1 MPATPADSPDMNEPK
16 PAGSDFSVA
25 DPHSAEAVAPTR
37 VFGRLFP
44 VWARAFVRTREAGVV
59 VVALVIGAVSGLFVT
74 GMSLASQYMH
84 EWLFGLP
91 HGLRLSLAPT
101 LTPWRAVAVVA
112 AGGIILALLAKFVA
126 PRFRGRVHDAI
137 EANALLGGRMSI
149 GGSLFITAQTM
160 VSNGFGGSVGLEA
173 AYTQVCSAFSSRLGR
188 ELGAR
193 RNDMRLLVACGAAGA
208 IAAAFNA
215 PLAGAFYAFET
226 VLGSYTVA
234 SLAPIAA
241 SAVVSTLVSRLFV
254 DHSLLTSPPGGDSL
268 APTAFAHIV
277 LVALLCSGVAIAL
290 MSMVANTERVFNSLV
305 KPGWLRPVVGGLV
318 VGAIGMAT
326 PAALGSGHG
335 AILLATSPEFS
346 AMALL
351 AMLVLKFAASSVS
364 LGSGFRGGLFF
375 ASLMIGAYVG
385 RCYADVTALVAFTA
399 RAEPAAMA
407 VVGMTALGTG
417 IVGAPMSMTF
427 LALEMTGDF
436 GVTLSAFIASL
447 IVTVVVRGTFGYSF
461 ATWRFHLRGETIRG
475 PHDVGWMRDLS
486 VARLMRKDVRTLP
499 EDTTV
504 GQARIR
510 VPLGVTK
517 EVMLTDADGRYCGS
531 VLVGDIHAA
540 ETDPIEPIAKLA
552 HQQKAYL
559 TPRATVKDALDMFAA
574 EEADVLAVV
583 TDDTNRR
590 VIGRLSEAHALRRYG
605 EELEKRNRAFVER

>member
-1 MPATPADSPDMNEPK
+1 MNEPK
-16 PAGSDFSVA
+16 PAGLDIPA
-25 DPHSAEAVAPTR
+25 AEAPPSGTAPTR
-37 VFGRLFP
+37 VFGGLFP
-44 VWARAFVRTREAGVV
+44 AWARAFVRTRESG
-59 VVALVIGAVSGLFVT
+59 LVIVSVLIGAVSGLLVT
-74 GMSLASQYMH
+74 GMSLASQFMH
-84 EWLFGLP
+84 EALFGLP
-91 HGLRLSLAPT
+91 RGLRLSLAPS
-101 LTPWRAVAVVA
+101 LEPWRAVAVVT
-112 AGGIILALLAKFVA
+112 AGGIILALLARYLA
-126 PRFRGRVHDAI
+126 PRFRGRMHDAI

-149 GGSLFITAQTM
+149 GGSLFITLQTM

-173 AYTQVCSAFSSRLGR
+173 AYTQICSAFSSRFGR

-226 VLGSYTVA
+226 VLGAYSVA

-241 SAVVSTLVSRLFV
+241 SAVVSTLVARIFV
-254 DHSLLTSPPGGDSL
+254 DHNLLASPPGGDSL
-268 APTAFAHIV
+268 APTAFAHVV
-277 LVALLCSGVAIAL
+277 LVALICSAVAIAL
-290 MSMVANTERVFNSLV
+290 MSMVASAERVFNSLV
-305 KPGWLRPVVGGLV
+305 RPAWLRPVVGGLI
-318 VGAIGMAT
+318 VGLIGAAT

-335 AILLATSPEFS
+335 AILLSASPDFT

-351 AMLVLKFAASSVS
+351 AILVLKFTASSIS

-375 ASLMIGAYVG
+375 ASLMIGAFLG
-385 RCYADVTALVAFTA
+385 RCYADGTAMIAFAA

-427 LALEMTGDF
+427 LALEMTQDF
-436 GVTLSAFIASL
+436 GIGLSAFIASL
-447 IVTVVVRGTFGYSF
+447 IVSLVVRGTFGYSF

-475 PHDVGWMRDLS
+475 PHDIGWLRGLS
-486 VARLMRKDVRTLP
+486 VARMMRKDVRTLP
-499 EDTTV
+499 ADTSI

-517 EVMLTDADGRYCGS
+517 EVMLTDEDGRYCGA

-540 ETDPIEPIAKLA
+540 DADLTEPVAKLA
-552 HQQKAYL
+552 HQQKAWL
-559 TPRATVKDALDMFAA
+559 TPRATVKDALDMFSV

-583 TDDTNRR
+583 SDDVNRR

>member
-1 MPATPADSPDMNEPK
+1 MNEPR
-16 PAGSDFSVA
+16 PAGLDQPAAEPLS
-25 DPHSAEAVAPTR
+25 SAAPPTQ

-44 VWARAFVRTREAGVV
+44 LWARAFVRTRELGLV
-59 VVALVIGAVSGLFVT
+59 VVALFIGAVSGLFVT
-74 GMSLASQYMH
+74 GMSMASQFMH
-84 EWLFGLP
+84 ETLFGLP
-91 HGLRLSLAPT
+91 RGLRLSLAPS
-101 LTPWRAVAVVA
+101 LEAWRAVVVVT
-112 AGGIILALLAKFVA
+112 AGGIVLALLAKFVA

-173 AYTQVCSAFSSRLGR
+173 AYTQVCSAFASRLGR

-226 VLGSYTVA
+226 ILGAYSVA

-241 SAVVSTLVSRLFV
+241 SAVVSTLVARQFV
-254 DHSLLTSPPGGDSL
+254 DHSLLASPPGGDSL

-277 LVALLCSGVAIAL
+277 VVALICSGLAIAL
-290 MSMVANTERVFNSLV
+290 MSTVASAERVFNSLV
-305 KPGWLRPVVGGLV
+305 RPGWLRPAVGGLV
-318 VGAIGMAT
+318 VGAIGVAA

-335 AILLATSPEFS
+335 AILLATSSEFS

-351 AMLVLKFAASSVS
+351 AIVVLKFTASSVS

-375 ASLMIGAYVG
+375 ASLMIGAFVG
-385 RCYADVTALVAFTA
+385 RCYADGTEIVSFTA

-436 GVTLSAFIASL
+436 GVTLYA
-447 IVTVVVRGTFGYSF
+447 
-461 ATWRFHLRGETIRG
+461 
-475 PHDVGWMRDLS
+475 
-486 VARLMRKDVRTLP
+486 
-499 EDTTV
+499 
-504 GQARIR
+504 
-510 VPLGVTK
+510 
-517 EVMLTDADGRYCGS
+517 
-531 VLVGDIHAA
+531 
-540 ETDPIEPIAKLA
+540 
-552 HQQKAYL
+552 
-559 TPRATVKDALDMFAA
+559 
-574 EEADVLAVV
+574 
-583 TDDTNRR
+583 
-590 VIGRLSEAHALRRYG
+590 
-605 EELEKRNRAFVER
+605 

>member
-1 MPATPADSPDMNEPK
+1 MNEPR
-16 PAGSDFSVA
+16 PAGLDQPAAEPLS
-25 DPHSAEAVAPTR
+25 SAAPPTQ

-44 VWARAFVRTREAGVV
+44 LWARAFVRTRELGLV
-59 VVALVIGAVSGLFVT
+59 VVALFIGAVSGLFVT
-74 GMSLASQYMH
+74 GMSMASQFMH
-84 EWLFGLP
+84 ETLFGLP
-91 HGLRLSLAPT
+91 RGLRLSLAPS
-101 LTPWRAVAVVA
+101 LEAWRAVVVVT
-112 AGGIILALLAKFVA
+112 AGGIVLALLAKFVA

-173 AYTQVCSAFSSRLGR
+173 AYTQVCSAFASRLGR

-226 VLGSYTVA
+226 ILGAYSVA

-241 SAVVSTLVSRLFV
+241 SAVVSTLVARQFV
-254 DHSLLTSPPGGDSL
+254 DHSLLASPPGGDSL

-277 LVALLCSGVAIAL
+277 VVALICSGLAIAL
-290 MSMVANTERVFNSLV
+290 MSTVASAERVFNSLV
-305 KPGWLRPVVGGLV
+305 RPGWLRPAVGGLV
-318 VGAIGMAT
+318 VGAIGVAA

-335 AILLATSPEFS
+335 AILLATSSEFS

-351 AMLVLKFAASSVS
+351 AIVVLKFTASSVS

-375 ASLMIGAYVG
+375 ASLMIGAFVG
-385 RCYADVTALVAFTA
+385 RCYADGTEIVSFTA

-436 GVTLSAFIASL
+436 GVTLYAFIASL
-447 IVTVVVRGTFGYSF
+447 IVSVVVRGTFGYSF

-499 EDTTV
+499 QETTI

-517 EVMLTDADGRYCGS
+517 EVMLTDTDGRYCGS

-540 ETDPIEPIAKLA
+540 EADPTEPIARLA
-552 HQQKAYL
+552 HQQQAYL
-559 TPRATVKDALDMFAA
+559 TPRATVKDALDMFSA

>member
-1 MPATPADSPDMNEPK
+1 MNEPK
-16 PAGSDFSVA
+16 PAGLDAPAA
-25 DPHSAEAVAPTR
+25 DMHSATPTR
-37 VFGRLFP
+37 VFGGLFP
-44 VWARAFVRTREAGVV
+44 VWLRAFVRTREAGLVLA
-59 VVALVIGAVSGLFVT
+59 ALAVGAVSGLLVT
-74 GMSLASQYMH
+74 GMSVVSQLLH

-91 HGLRLSLAPT
+91 RGLRLSLAAS
-101 LTPWRAVAVVA
+101 LEPWRAVAAVT
-112 AGGIILALLAKFVA
+112 AGGIILALLARYVA

-137 EANALLGGRMSI
+137 EANALLGGRMSV
-149 GGSLFITAQTM
+149 GGSLFITLQTM

-173 AYTQVCSAFSSRLGR
+173 AYTQVCAAFSSWLGR

-226 VLGSYTVA
+226 ILGAYSVA

-241 SAVVSTLVSRLFV
+241 SAVVSTLVAGQFV
-254 DHSLLTSPPGGDSL
+254 DHSLLPTPPGGDSL

-277 LVALLCSGVAIAL
+277 VVALLCSVVSIAL
-290 MSMVANTERVFNSLV
+290 MSMVANAERVFNSLLR
-305 KPGWLRPVVGGLV
+305 PAWLRPVVGGVLV
-318 VGAIGMAT
+318 GLLGVAT

-335 AILLATSPEFS
+335 AILLASSTEFT

-351 AMLVLKFAASSVS
+351 AMLVLKFTASSIS

-385 RCYADVTALVAFTA
+385 RCYADATALVAFAA
-399 RAEPAAMA
+399 RAEPAAMS
-407 VVGMTALGTG
+407 VVGLTALGTG

-436 GVTLSAFIASL
+436 GIGLSAFIASL
-447 IVTVVVRGTFGYSF
+447 IVSLVVRGTFGYSF

-475 PHDVGWMRDLS
+475 PHDIGWLRDLS
-486 VARLMRKDVRTLP
+486 VARMMRKDVRTLP
-499 EDTTV
+499 EDTSI

-517 EVMLTDADGRYCGS
+517 EVMLTDADGRYCGV

-540 ETDPIEPIAKLA
+540 EADPTEPVTKLA
-552 HQQKAYL
+552 RLQKSYL
-559 TPRATVKDALDMFAA
+559 TPRATVRDALDMFAA
-574 EEADVLAVV
+574 QEADVLAVV
-583 TDDTNRR
+583 TDETNRR